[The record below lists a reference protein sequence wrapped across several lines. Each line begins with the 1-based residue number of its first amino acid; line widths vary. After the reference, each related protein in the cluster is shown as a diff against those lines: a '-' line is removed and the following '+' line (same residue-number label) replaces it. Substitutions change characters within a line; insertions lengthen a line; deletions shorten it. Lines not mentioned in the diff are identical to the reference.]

1 MAPQILSVLVNNA
14 KTVPVELSHPSTV
27 SGIVDV
33 LCATFPVSLDSPW
46 TLSYVDNEGDRIRIQ
61 HDVELK
67 AFLETSSA
75 LLHASNDHVNFEAP
89 APSNDNED
97 NDNNDELQTL
107 MNLLNSQSLNLHPTC
122 LTTERNADGNV
133 TVYLDCNVDELPHGF
148 RADIPIA
155 VQSGRVAPSVCP
167 FLASKSSSSSSSS
180 SSLSTEHVHNAFCDI
195 CNSTIVGIR
204 YKCVNCADFDLC
216 AGCEATWRQKE
227 AHDLSHF
234 FLKIHTALPC
244 DWTKRIHKPHHF
256 AKAGGRCMRRGGHK
270 QMLIERLNSIE
281 ERLRNLEQ
289 PKSSEATVPV
299 SEPTVVAAPAEATPS
314 PSSAVAE
321 AEANEK
327 RARLEYL
334 ARRRT
339 ESLIA
344 MAKRQAEERAR
355 CEAEER
361 ARCEA
366 EERAAREA
374 EERAVR
380 QAEEKARCEAEAR
393 AAREAQLRAAH
404 AAREA
409 DIRAAREAA
418 AAHEA
423 QLRAEARAAREA
435 QLRAAHAAR
444 EADIRA
450 AREAEEKAKREAE
463 ERAAR
468 DEALRAA
475 YAVRE
480 AQLRAARELEALA
493 ARQAEERAA
502 REAEARVA
510 REASEKAALEKAAI
524 DNAARLSWAGTVAR
538 PVSSTLIPSAG
549 PVAVAAPVVD
559 PEVIRYARLREVYAS
574 ELQQLSSMG
583 FRISERELIDLIDKH
598 RDISEVVIQLL
609 DRV

>member
-1 MAPQILSVLVNNA
+1 MAPQTLSVLVNNT
-14 KTVPVELSHPSTV
+14 KLVPVELSHPSTV
-27 SGIVDV
+27 SGIIDV
-33 LCATFPVSLDSPW
+33 LCANFPVSIGSPW
-46 TLSYVDNEGDRIRIQ
+46 TLSYVDNEGDHIRIQ

-67 AFLETSSA
+67 AFLETPSA
-75 LLHASNDHVNFEAP
+75 ALHACNERVHFESAP
-89 APSNDNED
+89 APCNSN
-97 NDNNDELQTL
+97 NNDLESL
-107 MNLLNSQSLNLHPTC
+107 MNLLNSQSLNIHPTN

-180 SSLSTEHVHNAFCDI
+180 SLSTEFVHNAFCDL

-204 YKCVNCADFDLC
+204 YKCVNCPDFDLC
-216 AGCEATWRQKE
+216 SGCEATWRQKE
-227 AHDLSHF
+227 SHDLSHF
-234 FLKIHTALPC
+234 FLKVHTALPC
-244 DWTKRIHKPHHF
+244 DWTKKICKPHRF
-256 AKAGGRCMRRGGHK
+256 AGAGGRCMRRGGHK

-289 PKSSEATVPV
+289 PKSAEVAPV
-299 SEPTVVAAPAEATPS
+299 AEPVVAEPVPS
-314 PSSAVAE
+314 PSAAAE
-321 AEANEK
+321 AETNEK

-344 MAKRQAEERAR
+344 LAKRQAEEKAR

-366 EERAAREA
+366 EARAAREA
-374 EERAVR
+374 EEKAVR
-380 QAEEKARCEAEAR
+380 EAEAR
-393 AAREAQLRAAH
+393 AAREAEEK

-409 DIRAAREAA
+409 EERRAAREAA
-418 AAHEA
+418 
-423 QLRAEARAAREA
+423 
-435 QLRAAHAAR
+435 LRAAHAAR

-450 AREAEEKAKREAE
+450 AREAEEKAKRETE
-463 ERAAR
+463 ERVAR
-468 DEALRAA
+468 EEALRAA
-475 YAVRE
+475 YAARE
-480 AQLRAARELEALA
+480 AQLRAARELEVLA

-510 REASEKAALEKAAI
+510 REAEEKAALE
-524 DNAARLSWAGTVAR
+524 NAARLSWAATVAR

-549 PVAVAAPVVD
+549 PVPVAAPAPAVVD
-559 PEVIRYARLREVYAS
+559 PEAARYARLRDVYAN
-574 ELQQLSSMG
+574 ELQQISNMG
-583 FRISERELIDLIDKH
+583 FRVSERELINLIDKH
-598 RDISEVVIQLL
+598 RDVSEVVIQLIGR
-609 DRV
+609 D